1 MKAEPAEVA
10 HKPEV
15 AAVYSSAAV
24 QIPAE
29 GSSDTA
35 AAAVED
41 SLEAAVHSLD
51 HSRLHPGQTGRQPA
65 SAAAAIPEVAEQA
78 ADRAAAV
85 VAATVRE
92 PVVEEVGAAVPPA
105 ESTPVPVAEQPP
117 SQCNWDTRYMKA
129 GLRTRISGRSS

>member
-1 MKAEPAEVA
+1 MTEEVVRMKAEPAEAA

-35 AAAVED
+35 VAVED

-51 HSRLHPGQTGRQPA
+51 HSRLHPGQTGRQLA
-65 SAAAAIPEVAEQA
+65 SAAAAIPEVVEQA
-78 ADRAAAV
+78 AD
-85 VAATVRE
+85 
-92 PVVEEVGAAVPPA
+92 
-105 ESTPVPVAEQPP
+105 
-117 SQCNWDTRYMKA
+117 M
-129 GLRTRISGRSS
+129 